1 MPVLRLVLGDQCTR
15 SVSCLNGAEEGDLIL
30 MAEVRSEASYVKHH
44 KKKIAFLFSAMRHF
58 AKSLEDEGLTV
69 RYRRYTDEENAGSLL
84 GEVQEALKTADY
96 DAVILTEPGEY
107 RLMTEM
113 QDWSEELGLPV
124 HIRPDDRFIATHD
137 DFSGWAEGR
146 KQYRMEFFYREMRK
160 KTGLLM
166 TDEGEPEGGQWNYDK
181 DNRKPPSGD
190 MNPPPQPNFNRDE
203 ITEDVLAMVA
213 AEFADH
219 FGDLEPFNMAVT
231 DKQAEAALTHFIDRC
246 LPWFGDYQDAMVADQ
261 PFMYHS
267 LISAYINA
275 GLLDPLRACERVA
288 EAYEAGHAP
297 LNAVEGFIRQIIGW
311 REFVRGLYWY
321 KMPDYAAMN
330 ALGADR
336 PLPEFFWTGETD
348 MACLS
353 DAINQTKKY
362 AYAHHIQRL
371 MVLGNF
377 ALVMGVS
384 PEEINEWFL
393 VVYADAYEWVEL
405 PNVHG
410 MAIFADGGIL
420 GSKPYASSGK
430 YIDRM
435 SNYCGQCRYKVKDGT
450 GEDACP
456 FNYLYWDFLMRNQ
469 ETLKGNQRMS
479 MIYAT
484 LRKMKDEKKEA
495 IQADSQR
502 FFDSLEPSQDKW
514 YARSRADGDNKEKQ
528 VNYA

>member
-1 MPVLRLVLGDQCTR
+1 MPVLRLVLGDQLTR
-15 SVSCLNGAEEGDLIL
+15 HVSCLNGWQEGDVVL

-44 KKKIAFLFSAMRHF
+44 KKKIVFLFSAMRHF
-58 AKSLEDEGLTV
+58 AEQLRGEGIDV
-69 RYRRYTDEENAGSLL
+69 RYRRYTDPDNQGSLL
-84 GEVQEALKTADY
+84 GEVKAAIKEHEF

-107 RLMTEM
+107 RLMDEM
-113 QDWSEELGLPV
+113 QDWSDALDLPV

-166 TDEGEPEGGQWNYDK
+166 TQDGDPEGGQWNYDK
-181 DNRKPPSGD
+181 ENRKPPKDGL
-190 MNPPPQPNFNRDE
+190 NPPPQPNFARDE
-203 ITEDVLAMVA
+203 TTEEVIDLVM
-213 AEFADH
+213 AEFPDH
-219 FGDLEPFNMAVT
+219 FGDVEPFNMAVT
-231 DKQAEAALTHFIDRC
+231 AKQAEAALTHFIDRC

-275 GLLDPLRACERVA
+275 GLLDPLHACERVA
-288 EAYEAGHAP
+288 EAYENGHAP

-321 KMPDYAAMN
+321 KMPEYAALN
-330 ALGADR
+330 ALDAQA
-336 PLPEFFWTGETD
+336 PLPEFYWTGETD
-348 MACLS
+348 MACLA
-353 DAINQTKKY
+353 DAVGQTKTY

-377 ALVMGVS
+377 ALLLGVH
-384 PEEINEWFL
+384 PDEINEWFL

-420 GSKPYASSGK
+420 G
-430 YIDRM
+430 
-435 SNYCGQCRYKVKDGT
+435 
-450 GEDACP
+450 
-456 FNYLYWDFLMRNQ
+456 
-469 ETLKGNQRMS
+469 
-479 MIYAT
+479 
-484 LRKMKDEKKEA
+484 
-495 IQADSQR
+495 
-502 FFDSLEPSQDKW
+502 
-514 YARSRADGDNKEKQ
+514 
-528 VNYA
+528 

>member
-15 SVSCLNGAEEGDLIL
+15 NISCLNGLEDKDTVL
-30 MAEVRSEASYVKHH
+30 MAEVRAEARYVKHH

-58 AKSLEDEGLTV
+58 AKDLWDEGIKVT
-69 RYRRYTDEENAGSLL
+69 YRRYTDPENKGSLFD
-84 GEVQEALKTADY
+84 EVKAAVADGDF
-96 DAVILTEPGEY
+96 DAVILTECGEY
-107 RLMTEM
+107 RLMSDM
-113 QDWSEELGLPV
+113 RDWSEKLDMPV

-137 DFSGWAEGR
+137 EFAEWADGR

-166 TDEGEPEGGQWNYDK
+166 TEEGDPEGGEWNYDK
-181 DNRKPPSGD
+181 ENRKPPKDS
-190 MNPPPQPNFNRDE
+190 MNPPPQPSFAVDE
-203 ITEDVLAMVA
+203 ITQEVLDLVA
-213 AEFADH
+213 EEFDDH

-231 DKQAEAALTHFIDRC
+231 AKQAEAALTHFIDRC

-275 GLLDPLRACERVA
+275 GLLDPLRTCERVA
-288 EAYEAGHAP
+288 EAYKSGHAP

-321 KMPDYAAMN
+321 KMPDYADLN
-330 ALGADR
+330 ALNAR
-336 PLPEFFWTGETD
+336 RQLPEFYWTGETD
-348 MACLS
+348 MACLA
-353 DAINQTKKY
+353 DAIGQTKKY

-377 ALVMGVS
+377 ALLMGVK
-384 PEEINEWFL
+384 PDEINEWFL

-435 SNYCGQCRYKVKDGT
+435 SNYCGQCRYKVKEGT

-456 FNYLYWDFLMRNQ
+456 FNYLYWDFLMRN
-469 ETLKGNQRMS
+469 EEDLKGNQRMA
-479 MIYAT
+479 MIMST
-484 LRKMKDEKKEA
+484 LRKMKDEKKETIRDDA
-495 IQADSQR
+495 ER
-502 FFDSLEPSQDKW
+502 FFRKIERSEDHW
-514 YARSRADGDNKEKQ
+514 YARARS
-528 VNYA
+528 